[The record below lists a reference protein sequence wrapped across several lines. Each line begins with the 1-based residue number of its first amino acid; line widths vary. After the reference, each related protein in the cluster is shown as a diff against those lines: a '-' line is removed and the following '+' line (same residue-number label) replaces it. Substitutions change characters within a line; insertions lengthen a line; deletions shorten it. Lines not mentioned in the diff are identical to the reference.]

1 MGNKEMQAHV
11 ESRARIA
18 SESAAAKET
27 LSDTKASLAEAEKFL
42 AEMEAMFES
51 KTATFEANQKL
62 RAEELQVLAKAI
74 EIISSPEV
82 VSNYGKHVKSFVQLP
97 VGRTPSFLQMHAAS
111 AARIGTRGAAAN
123 FLSQRAQA
131 LHSKTLASFAAQ
143 LAANPFAKVIDM
155 VTDLLARLK
164 QEAADEA
171 DHKAFCDEELKKN
184 KQTRKDKESESARLM
199 AEIEEKAKDIAE
211 MGKEITLL
219 AEEQA
224 ELRKSMKEATEV
236 RTTEKKENE
245 VAIADAQAAQ
255 VALKQAM
262 AVLQEFY
269 GSEALIQMRQVP
281 EMEAYTGMKTRGGGV
296 MGMLEVIDSDF
307 ARVESETEAA
317 EVQAAEQY
325 KSFMKE
331 AEADVEAKHEA
342 EFKLSLK
349 KDKTEFAQEQL
360 QKDLDAAQAQLK
372 AANQYYEELKPQ
384 CVKVHVS
391 FEERATMRQE
401 EIAALQEAYKIL
413 DGKSAM

>member
-1 MGNKEMQAHV
+1 M
-11 ESRARIA
+11 RA
-18 SESAAAKET
+18 
-27 LSDTKASLAEAEKFL
+27 
-42 AEMEAMFES
+42 
-51 KTATFEANQKL
+51 AT
-62 RAEELQVLAKAI
+62 
-74 EIISSPEV
+74 
-82 VSNYGKHVKSFVQLP
+82 
-97 VGRTPSFLQMHAAS
+97 
-111 AARIGTRGAAAN
+111 AARTGARGAAAN
-123 FLSQRAQA
+123 FLSRRAQA

-155 VTDLLARLK
+155 ITDLLARLK

-199 AEIEEKAKDIAE
+199 AEIEAKAEATEE

-219 AEEQA
+219 AEQEA
-224 ELRKSMKEATEV
+224 DLRTSMKEATEV
-236 RTTEKKENE
+236 RATEKKENE

-262 AVLQEFY
+262 AILQEFY
-269 GSEALIQMRQVP
+269 GSEALLQMSKVEQVP

-307 ARVESETEAA
+307 ARVEAETESA

-325 KSFMKE
+325 KSFMAE

-342 EFKLSLK
+342 GFKLGLK

-360 QKDLDAAQAQLK
+360 QKDLDAAQEMLK

-384 CVKVHVS
+384 CVEVHVS

-413 DGKSAM
+413 DAQGAE